1 MHYIDNLTYIQ
12 RLNYHLAF
20 IQYLK
25 VINPKI
31 EKEEEWKNG
40 FNINEKGHKV
50 NGSSFVCSGFFE
62 FLAL

>member
-31 EKEEEWKNG
+31 EKEEE
-40 FNINEKGHKV
+40 
-50 NGSSFVCSGFFE
+50 
-62 FLAL
+62 